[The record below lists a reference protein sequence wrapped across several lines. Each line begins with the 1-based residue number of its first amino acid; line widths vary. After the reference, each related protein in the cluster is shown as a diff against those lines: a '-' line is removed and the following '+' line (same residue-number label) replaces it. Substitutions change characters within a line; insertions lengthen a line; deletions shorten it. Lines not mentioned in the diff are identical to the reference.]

1 MDTTAVR
8 NEMAEGIV
16 KVWVNG
22 FPNKKA
28 TPLQV
33 EIPWGRDV
41 NRTPKMA
48 CMQTPFTS
56 DMLIL
61 TDVCQ

>member
-33 EIPWGRDV
+33 EIPRGGDV

-48 CMQTPFTS
+48 
-56 DMLIL
+56 
-61 TDVCQ
+61 

>member
-22 FPNKKA
+22 FPNKKSHA
-28 TPLQV
+28 
-33 EIPWGRDV
+33 
-41 NRTPKMA
+41 
-48 CMQTPFTS
+48 
-56 DMLIL
+56 L
-61 TDVCQ
+61 TG

>member
-1 MDTTAVR
+1 MRDK
-8 NEMAEGIV
+8 AEGKV

-56 DMLIL
+56 DMLISTECL
-61 TDVCQ
+61 PK